1 MKGTYLG
8 VGTTSSVGVTRVL
21 VVRHG
26 GLIDKA
32 LFEVVVEREED
43 GRYLYL
49 NVNRFLY
56 PHAQR
61 IS

>member
-1 MKGTYLG
+1 MMKGTYLG

-32 LFEVVVEREED
+32 LFGVVGRKED

-61 IS
+61 NS

>member
-1 MKGTYLG
+1 MKGTCLG

-26 GLIDKA
+26 GIIDKA
-32 LFEVVVEREED
+32 SFGVVVERKED

-49 NVNRFLY
+49 NANRFLY
-56 PHAQR
+56 LQAQR